1 LEKVLQEA
9 LDLARL
15 SDALK
20 LFDDGDAVKG
30 VAAPEEP
37 LKEEK
42 PTNPITPAI
51 DGDLSEIDP
60 AEIEV

>member
-1 LEKVLQEA
+1 MQEA

-20 LFDDGDAVKG
+20 LFDGGDAIN
-30 VAAPEEP
+30 AIATP

-42 PTNPITPAI
+42 STKPIKSVSE
-51 DGDLSEIDP
+51 GDLSEIDP